1 MYDFDTIIPRRGTN
15 SIKWDARPPFDAD
28 TEGVIPLWVADMDFK
43 AAPFII
49 DVLRKRVEHGV
60 FGYVCVPDSYY
71 EAVCRWFSGRHGWK
85 VEKDWIIYTTG
96 VVPALSAAVKALSKP
111 GEKVI
116 IQSPVYNCFF
126 SSVRNNGCEILD
138 VPLLYHDGTYS
149 YDFDGLER
157 ACADPAAKVMLLCN
171 PHNPAGRV
179 WTREELARVGDIA
192 RRHGVTVV
200 SDEIHC
206 EIVMPGFTYTPFAS
220 VSPENQACCVTL
232 CSPSK
237 SFNTASLQ
245 IANIITSN
253 PEWRKLIDRAINVN
267 EICDVNPFGVLALE
281 AEYSPEGAEWLKELN
296 QYIYDNYLLLRE
308 KLTDWTVCKLE
319 GTYLPW
325 VDVSSLG
332 LPTEKIEEELLRN
345 YKVWVNAGA
354 MYGTEGFIR
363 INLATPRSVLA
374 EGLDRVSR
382 GLAAL
387 AASSGK

>member
-149 YDFDGLER
+149 YDFDGLDR

-220 VSPENQACCVTL
+220 VSPESQACCVTL

-382 GLAAL
+382 GLSAL

>member
-1 MYDFDTIIPRRGTN
+1 
-15 SIKWDARPPFDAD
+15 
-28 TEGVIPLWVADMDFK
+28 
-43 AAPFII
+43 
-49 DVLRKRVEHGV
+49 
-60 FGYVCVPDSYY
+60 
-71 EAVCRWFSGRHGWK
+71 
-85 VEKDWIIYTTG
+85 
-96 VVPALSAAVKALSKP
+96 
-111 GEKVI
+111 
-116 IQSPVYNCFF
+116 
-126 SSVRNNGCEILD
+126 
-138 VPLLYHDGTYS
+138 
-149 YDFDGLER
+149 
-157 ACADPAAKVMLLCN
+157 MLLCN

-363 INLATPRSVLA
+363 INLATPRNVLA

-382 GLAAL
+382 GLSAL

>member
-96 VVPALSAAVKALSKP
+96 VVPALSAAVKALSRP

-116 IQSPVYNCFF
+116 LQSPVYNCFF

-192 RRHGVTVV
+192 RRHDVTVV

-245 IANIITSN
+245 IANIITST
-253 PEWRKLIDRAINVN
+253 PEWRKFIDRAINVN

-296 QYIYDNYLLLRE
+296 QYIYDNYLLLRK
-308 KLTDWTVCKLE
+308 KLSDWTVCKLE

-332 LPTEKIEEELLRN
+332 IPTEKIEEELLRN

-382 GLAAL
+382 GLSAL

>member
-363 INLATPRSVLA
+363 INLATPRNVLA

-382 GLAAL
+382 GLSAL

>member
-49 DVLRKRVEHGV
+49 DALRKRVEHGV

-71 EAVCRWFSGRHGWK
+71 EAVCRWFSGRHGWN
-85 VEKDWIIYTTG
+85 VEKGWIIYTTG
-96 VVPALSAAVKALSKP
+96 VVPALSAAVKALSRP

-116 IQSPVYNCFF
+116 LQSPVYNCFF

-332 LPTEKIEEELLRN
+332 LPTEEIEEELLRN

-382 GLAAL
+382 GLSAL